1 MDDTVLKLLEE
12 LEQVVDEGRSS
23 PFSNKVQ
30 VDKDEIFEIID
41 EIKMKLPNEI
51 KQSKWVIEER
61 NKILVD
67 AQKEADEML
76 KEAEVRLSKLV
87 EEHAV
92 TQKAYEQA
100 AEIMDAAKKSA
111 KEMRLGAIDY
121 ADDVMGVAE
130 QRLIEMQDVIEQ
142 ENRKLIDFYKEN
154 INVIFDNRQELRGI
168 KKD

>member
-41 EIKMKLPNEI
+41 AIKMKLPSEI
-51 KQSKWVIEER
+51 KTSNGVNEEK
-61 NKILVD
+61 NKNLVD
-67 AQKEADEML
+67 AQKEANEML
-76 KEAEVRLSKLV
+76 KEAEVRLGRLV

-92 TQKAYEQA
+92 TKKAYEQA
-100 AEIMDAAKKSA
+100 SEIMEASKKSA
-111 KEMRLGAIDY
+111 KEMRLGAIEY

-130 QRLIEMQDVIEQ
+130 QRLREMQDTIEQ
-142 ENRKLIDFYKEN
+142 ENQKIIEFFREN
-154 INVIFDNRQELRGI
+154 INVIFENRQELKGV

>member
-51 KQSKWVIEER
+51 KQER

-130 QRLIEMQDVIEQ
+130 QRLREMQYSIEQ
-142 ENRKLIDFYKEN
+142 ENRKLIEFYKEN

>member
-76 KEAEVRLSKLV
+76 KEAEVRLGKLV

-130 QRLIEMQDVIEQ
+130 QRLREMQDSIEQ
-142 ENRKLIDFYKEN
+142 ENRKLLEFYKEN

>member
-12 LEQVVDEGRSS
+12 LEQVVEEGRSS

-130 QRLIEMQDVIEQ
+130 QRLREMQDSIEQ
-142 ENRKLIDFYKEN
+142 ENRKLIEFYKEN

>member
-100 AEIMDAAKKSA
+100 AEIMDAAKKRA

-130 QRLIEMQDVIEQ
+130 QRLREMQDSIEQ
-142 ENRKLIDFYKEN
+142 ENRKLIEFYKEN

>member
-67 AQKEADEML
+67 AQKEA
-76 KEAEVRLSKLV
+76 EVRLSKLV

-130 QRLIEMQDVIEQ
+130 QRLREMQDVIEQ

>member
-130 QRLIEMQDVIEQ
+130 QRLREMQDSIEQ
-142 ENRKLIDFYKEN
+142 ENRKLIEFYKVN

>member
-130 QRLIEMQDVIEQ
+130 QRLREMQDVIEQ

-168 KKD
+168 KKN

>member
-111 KEMRLGAIDY
+111 KEMRLGAIDD

-130 QRLIEMQDVIEQ
+130 QRLREMQDVIEQ

>member
-76 KEAEVRLSKLV
+76 KEAEVRLGKLV

-92 TQKAYEQA
+92 TKKAYEQA
-100 AEIMDAAKKSA
+100 SEIMEASKKSA
-111 KEMRLGAIDY
+111 KEMRLGAIEY

-130 QRLIEMQDVIEQ
+130 QRLREMQDTIEQ
-142 ENRKLIDFYKEN
+142 ENQKIIDFYKN
-154 INVIFDNRQELRGI
+154 QYQGYFDYFL
-168 KKD
+168 

>member
-67 AQKEADEML
+67 AQKEADELL

-130 QRLIEMQDVIEQ
+130 QRLREMQDSIEQ
-142 ENRKLIDFYKEN
+142 ENRKLIEFYKEN

>member
-111 KEMRLGAIDY
+111 NEMRLGAIDY

-130 QRLIEMQDVIEQ
+130 QRLREMQDVIEQ

>member
-41 EIKMKLPNEI
+41 EIKMKLHNEI

-111 KEMRLGAIDY
+111 NEMRLGAIDY

-130 QRLIEMQDVIEQ
+130 QRLREMQDVIEQ

>member
-87 EEHAV
+87 EEHPV

-130 QRLIEMQDVIEQ
+130 QRLREMQDAIEQ

>member
-1 MDDTVLKLLEE
+1 MDDTVLKLLDE
-12 LEQVVDEGRSS
+12 LEQAVDEGRSS

-51 KQSKWVIEER
+51 KQSKWIIEER

-76 KEAEVRLSKLV
+76 KEAEVRLGKLV

-92 TQKAYEQA
+92 TKKAYEQA
-100 AEIMDAAKKSA
+100 EKIMTETKNSA
-111 KEMRLGAIDY
+111 KEMRLGAIEY
-121 ADDVMGVAE
+121 ADDIMGTAE
-130 QRLIEMQDVIEQ
+130 QRLREMQETIEKEFQ
-142 ENRKLIDFYKEN
+142 AMLEFYKEN
-154 INVIFDNRQELRGI
+154 INVIFENRQELKGI

>member
-76 KEAEVRLSKLV
+76 KEAEVRLGKLV

-92 TQKAYEQA
+92 TKKAYEQA
-100 AEIMDAAKKSA
+100 AEIMDATKKSA
-111 KEMRLGAIDY
+111 KEMRLGAIEY
-121 ADDVMGVAE
+121 ADDVMGIAE
-130 QRLIEMQDVIEQ
+130 QRMREMQDMIEK
-142 ENRKLIDFYKEN
+142 ENDKLVEFFKEN
-154 INVIFDNRQELRGI
+154 INVIFDNRQELRGA
-168 KKD
+168 KKE

>member
-67 AQKEADEML
+67 AQKEA
-76 KEAEVRLSKLV
+76 
-87 EEHAV
+87 
-92 TQKAYEQA
+92 YEQA

-130 QRLIEMQDVIEQ
+130 QRLREMQDSIEQ
-142 ENRKLIDFYKEN
+142 ENRKLIEFYKEN

>member
-41 EIKMKLPNEI
+41 EIKKKLPNEI

-130 QRLIEMQDVIEQ
+130 QRLREMQDSIEQ
-142 ENRKLIDFYKEN
+142 ENRKLIEFYKEN

>member
-130 QRLIEMQDVIEQ
+130 QRLREMQDSIEQ
-142 ENRKLIDFYKEN
+142 ENRKLIEFYKEN
-154 INVIFDNRQELRGI
+154 INVIFDDRQELRGI

>member
-130 QRLIEMQDVIEQ
+130 QRLREMQDSIEQ
-142 ENRKLIDFYKEN
+142 ENRKLIEFYKEN

>member
-76 KEAEVRLSKLV
+76 KEAEVRLGKLV

-92 TQKAYEQA
+92 TKLSLIHIFIY
-100 AEIMDAAKKSA
+100 KKS
-111 KEMRLGAIDY
+111 LG
-121 ADDVMGVAE
+121 G
-130 QRLIEMQDVIEQ
+130 QNQ
-142 ENRKLIDFYKEN
+142 
-154 INVIFDNRQELRGI
+154 
-168 KKD
+168 KKSC

>member
-130 QRLIEMQDVIEQ
+130 QRLREMQDSIEQ
-142 ENRKLIDFYKEN
+142 ENRKLIEFYKQN

>member
-76 KEAEVRLSKLV
+76 KYVLENWLRN
-87 EEHAV
+87 
-92 TQKAYEQA
+92 
-100 AEIMDAAKKSA
+100 
-111 KEMRLGAIDY
+111 MRL
-121 ADDVMGVAE
+121 
-130 QRLIEMQDVIEQ
+130 QRKHTSRLP
-142 ENRKLIDFYKEN
+142 R
-154 INVIFDNRQELRGI
+154 
-168 KKD
+168 

>member
-76 KEAEVRLSKLV
+76 KEAEVRLGKLV

-92 TQKAYEQA
+92 TKKAYEQA
-100 AEIMDAAKKSA
+100 AEVMDATKKSA
-111 KEMRLGAIDY
+111 KEMRLGAIEY

-130 QRLIEMQDVIEQ
+130 QRLREMQDTIEQ
-142 ENRKLIDFYKEN
+142 EIRKSLIS
-154 INVIFDNRQELRGI
+154 L
-168 KKD
+168 KKILM

>member
-51 KQSKWVIEER
+51 KQSNWVIEER

-130 QRLIEMQDVIEQ
+130 QRLREMQDVIEQ

>member
-41 EIKMKLPNEI
+41 EIKMKIPNEI

-130 QRLIEMQDVIEQ
+130 QRLREMQDVIEQ
-142 ENRKLIDFYKEN
+142 ENRKLIDCYKEN

>member
-61 NKILVD
+61 NTTLVD

-130 QRLIEMQDVIEQ
+130 QRLREMQDSIEQ
-142 ENRKLIDFYKEN
+142 ENRKLIEFYKEN

>member
-121 ADDVMGVAE
+121 TDDVMGVAE
-130 QRLIEMQDVIEQ
+130 QRLREMQDSIEQ
-142 ENRKLIDFYKEN
+142 ENRKLIEFYKEN